1 MTASV
6 KIETIGSKIDQNKAH
21 CDLGK
26 QTAKISALAK
36 RSISKYKFLTSKYV
50 LPDKKVLHLKD
61 LNIRRWAQN

>member
-36 RSISKYKFLTSKYV
+36 RSITKYNFLTSKYV
-50 LPDKKVLHLKD
+50 LPDKYLLEEGATFK
-61 LNIRRWAQN
+61 RFEY